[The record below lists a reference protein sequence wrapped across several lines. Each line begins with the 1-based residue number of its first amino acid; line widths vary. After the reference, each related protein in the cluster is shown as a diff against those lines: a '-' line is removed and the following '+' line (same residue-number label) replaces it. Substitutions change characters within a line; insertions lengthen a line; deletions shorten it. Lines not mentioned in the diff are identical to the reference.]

1 MTASD
6 SPDVNFATP
15 SAAVRIR
22 SSWRPSARD
31 RAEAMVRWRE
41 QVGAAK
47 LAWGRLTEEELL
59 QVEGHAGKL
68 TDLLQ
73 QRYAVNRDI
82 AARQV
87 QSFFDKP

>member
-1 MTASD
+1 MNASE
-6 SPDVNFATP
+6 SPDVDIATS

-22 SSWRPSARD
+22 SSWRQSARD
-31 RAEAMVRWRE
+31 RADAMVRWRE

-59 QVEGHAGKL
+59 KVEGHAGKL

-73 QRYAVNRDI
+73 QRYAVNRDV

-87 QSFFDKP
+87 QSFLDKP